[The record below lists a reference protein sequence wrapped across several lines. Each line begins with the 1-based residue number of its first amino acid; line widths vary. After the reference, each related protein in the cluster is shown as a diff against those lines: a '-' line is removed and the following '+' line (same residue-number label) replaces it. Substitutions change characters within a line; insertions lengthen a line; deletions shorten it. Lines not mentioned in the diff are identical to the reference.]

1 MKLIKYLFAG
11 LCSIALSMVPTNI
24 FNSEQIMGAN
34 AAAVITPRVSIYPD
48 RIDPFQEGRTYTI
61 TATIDEPI
69 ICPSSANQLDCHVIL
84 YIDNPDPSLISIDP
98 CWERWDIFDW
108 HKQLEFKVSAISH
121 YYNIPQKEIT
131 IRPRVIK
138 SGSDYYNGFQPP
150 SLVVKTAPVRTAT
163 CSSTGDPHYTTFDGY
178 YWHLYGRGKEWLV
191 KTLPNPALSS
201 GASTL
206 SIQTI
211 TQGSGYSRNCALAIL
226 ENGNYVMVSVC
237 RGTFESVIR
246 TLNTDTATYPKL
258 LGGGGNYEIKF
269 PSGVAGQF
277 QPWGDNA
284 NVWVTLPAGYY
295 KAGITGLCGN
305 WDGNSANE
313 GLSYV
318 YNEWQDLPKQMRVM
332 PGDMDLFSVSEAQ
345 ILATLLPPPPKQQ
358 SASCSYVPPKY
369 IAPILN
375 NPDVEDLTELIKQAY
390 SPPRRE
396 DDNFMAGGSQTD
408 PLDTPIIDISDEDLA
423 LADESVSTPPMT
435 DAEYT
440 SEYDRLMTLCNEY
453 AKRTELVK
461 CPTLPILKYITACQ
475 NDLQF
480 HMADTTVQENW
491 LAAVSECNTLVI
503 LAQQPVN
510 TSQAAADQVI
520 TNLAVVIGKC
530 YGVVCALG
538 STCITQTGTCVCADT
553 NMRGQKC
560 DIPKNAIPE
569 LTALRPKYLEFTI
582 KSDDE
587 LMIEMYIPHT
597 AFIKYITVE
606 DQVNAIAQ
614 IDRGNTSNITEPIK
628 TTCRFIGE
636 GQVSCPINAIITPL
650 QLMQTIIIRWT
661 YMIKVA
667 DSAVI
672 YEVTQATDTFLAR
685 QIVYSNPCIQCA
697 VNPVA
702 KLGEQETCFR
712 AAAKCFPT
720 KFIPLITQRQLPQI
734 PSDITINDIRQ
745 FFGQQ
750 CTQAGMSP
758 DPYNNPCLVCGTDGI
773 VSVNWLSPLQEC
785 QPRLTHQKFVTRTF
799 EPTSKLLI
807 TAFDITNYLMVTSLF
822 PENLQIAPPIFKYKP
837 SVLITSD
844 NIQQH
849 STMSKLNGDCQQGK
863 SCDCQTGKPC
873 FLAVEANLTQ
883 PFVQD
888 GFIDLLIDLYWNYSS
903 TPIDTLKIT
912 VSIINNI
919 DNDPITST
927 TTTVTT
933 DASQVTTTIPN
944 VSTIPSIIPST
955 IPSII
960 PSTIPSIIPSTN
972 GIQTSS
978 SSLPTS
984 TRPTCPLLSCLPE
997 CRAERSQVTGCI
1009 IACLCQQTRSTPNPY
1024 EDTPAT
1030 IKPELEQSTTT
1041 HLEKTTQPVFDEP
1054 LSTISPVVVS
1064 STADITN
1071 NNLSMGGLAGIIIA
1085 AIIILLIMLLAGYR
1099 YRYSPLNDTDPILLS
1114 KCKPS
1119 ENTHE
1124 TIGSHTNPLY
1134 YRGEITQRD
1143 ICMRANPVYISAG
1156 GQLDGGRQD
1165 DIFNNPT
1172 YAVHTN
1178 PLFVETNESFVNPL
1192 YDALYTFEDGTY
1204 KFVGSQHNMRLF
1216 TKSNGDV
1223 IVYDVGYSPDQGGY
1237 SLNHPVINTPPTAA
1251 LSNPMYFTS
1260 VVELSNY
1267 YSDPATVDISPLTTR
1282 LTRPLP
1288 SGTYTSGELY
1298 MFNNANIKNIAV
1310 A

>member
-1 MKLIKYLFAG
+1 MKLIKYLFTG

-24 FNSEQIMGAN
+24 FNSTVSIVAD

-108 HKQLEFKVSAISH
+108 HKQLEFKVSAIPH

-138 SGSDYYNGFQPP
+138 SDSDYYNGFQPP
-150 SLVVKTAPVRTAT
+150 SIVVKTAPVRTAT

-269 PSGVAGQF
+269 PSGVAAQF

-318 YNEWQDLPKQMRVM
+318 YNEWQDLPQQMRVM
-332 PGDMDLFSVSEAQ
+332 PGEVDLFSVSEAQ
-345 ILATLLPPPPKQQ
+345 IRATLLPPPPKQQ
-358 SASCSYVPPKY
+358 SATCSYVPPKY
-369 IAPILN
+369 IAPVLN

-396 DDNFMAGGSQTD
+396 DDNFIAGGSQTD
-408 PLDTPIIDISDEDLA
+408 PLDTPIIDISDEDLV

-440 SEYDRLMTLCNEY
+440 SEYDRLMTLCQEY
-453 AKRTELVK
+453 AKRTELMK

-491 LAAVSECNTLVI
+491 LAAVAECNTLVI
-503 LAQQPVN
+503 QAQQPVN
-510 TSQAAADQVI
+510 TTQEAADQAI
-520 TNLAVVIGKC
+520 TNLAVAIGKC

-538 STCITQTGTCVCADT
+538 STCDPKTGVCVCADL

-560 DIPKNAIPE
+560 DIPKDAVPE
-569 LTALRPKYLEFTI
+569 LVAQRPKYLEFTS

-597 AFIKYITVE
+597 AFIKYITAD
-606 DQVNAIAQ
+606 DQVIAVAQ
-614 IDRGNTSNITEPIK
+614 IDTNDTGNENTTAEPIK
-628 TTCRFIGE
+628 TVCKFIGE
-636 GQVSCPINAIITPL
+636 GQVSCPINAIITPT
-650 QLMQTIIIRWT
+650 QLRKTIIITWT
-661 YMIKVA
+661 YMVTIIIAETPVTYQVKTPA
-667 DSAVI
+667 GMFSA
-672 YEVTQATDTFLAR
+672 Q

-712 AAAKCFPT
+712 AADKCFPG
-720 KFIPLITQRQLPQI
+720 KFIPQI
-734 PSDITINDIRQ
+734 IKIDITADEIRQ
-745 FFGQQ
+745 FFEQQ

-758 DPYNNPCLVCGTDGI
+758 DPYNNPCLVCGSDDI

-785 QPRLTHQKFVTRTF
+785 QPRLVQQQLTTRAF
-799 EPTSKLLI
+799 EPAGGLLV
-807 TAFDITNYLMVTSLF
+807 TAFDITEYLAVTSLF
-822 PENLQIAPPIFKYKP
+822 PENLRLAPPIFKYKP
-837 SVLITSD
+837 GVIITSD
-844 NIQQH
+844 NIQPQYVI
-849 STMSKLNGDCQQGK
+849 SKITGDCQP
-863 SCDCQTGKPC
+863 GKPC

-888 GFIDLLIDLYWNYSS
+888 GFLTATVDVYWNYS
-903 TPIDTLKIT
+903 PVPLDTLKIT
-912 VSIINNI
+912 ISVINNI
-919 DNDPITST
+919 DNDPTTTKVTTAVPTTIATST
-927 TTTVTT
+927 TTGGFTGQSTDSAQTT
-933 DASQVTTTIPN
+933 
-944 VSTIPSIIPST
+944 
-955 IPSII
+955 
-960 PSTIPSIIPSTN
+960 
-972 GIQTSS
+972 S

-984 TRPTCPLLSCLPE
+984 TRAPCPLLSCLPE

-1030 IKPELEQSTTT
+1030 IELELEQSTTT
-1041 HLEKTTQPVFDEP
+1041 HLEKTTQPVLDEP

-1085 AIIILLIMLLAGYR
+1085 AVIILLIMLLAGYR
-1099 YRYSPLNDTDPILLS
+1099 YRYSPLNDADPILLS
-1114 KCKPS
+1114 KCKSS
-1119 ENTHE
+1119 ENKHDAPATL
-1124 TIGSHTNPLY
+1124 GSHTNPLY
-1134 YRGEITQRD
+1134 YRGEITQSD

-1156 GQLDGGRQD
+1156 GLLDGGRQD

-1178 PLFVETNESFVNPL
+1178 PLFVETNESLVNPL

-1223 IVYDVGYSPDQGGY
+1223 VVYDVGYSPEQAGY
-1237 SLNHPVINTPPTAA
+1237 SLNHPALDTTSAAA
-1251 LSNPMYFTS
+1251 LSNPIYFTS

-1267 YSDPATVDISPLTTR
+1267 YSDPATEDISPLTTR

-1298 MFNNANIKNIAV
+1298 MFNNANIKNIVV

>member
-269 PSGVAGQF
+269 PSGVAAQF
-277 QPWGDNA
+277 QPWGENA

-305 WDGNSANE
+305 WDGNSGNE

-318 YNEWQDLPKQMRVM
+318 YNEWQDLPQQMRVM
-332 PGDMDLFSVSEAQ
+332 PGEVDLFTVSEAQ
-345 ILATLLPPPPKQQ
+345 IRATLLPPPLKQQ
-358 SASCSYVPPKY
+358 SSTCSYVPPKY

-375 NPDVEDLTELIKQAY
+375 NPDVEDLTDLIKQAY
-390 SPPRRE
+390 SQPRRE
-396 DDNFMAGGSQTD
+396 DDAFMAGEEAD
-408 PLDTPIIDISDEDLA
+408 APIIDISDEDLMV
-423 LADESVSTPPMT
+423 ADAPTPPPMT
-435 DAEYT
+435 DAEYNR
-440 SEYDRLMTLCNEY
+440 EYTRLMALCTEY
-453 AKRTELVK
+453 AKRPELTK
-461 CPTLPILKYITACQ
+461 CPALPIAKYITACQ
-475 NDLQF
+475 NDLEF
-480 HMADTTVQENW
+480 HMAETTVQENW
-491 LAAVSECNTLVI
+491 LAVVAECNTLVI
-503 LAQQPVN
+503 QAQQPVN
-510 TSQAAADQVI
+510 TTQEAADQAI
-520 TNLAVVIGKC
+520 TNLAIAIGKC

-538 STCITQTGTCVCADT
+538 STCDTKTGTCVCADL
-553 NMRGQKC
+553 NMRGPKC
-560 DIPKNAIPE
+560 DIPKDAVPE
-569 LTALRPKYLEFTI
+569 LITLRPKYLEFTS
-582 KSDDE
+582 KSEDS
-587 LMIEMYIPHT
+587 LRIEMYIPHT
-597 AFIKYITVE
+597 VFIKYITADE
-606 DQVNAIAQ
+606 QVIAVAQ
-614 IDRGNTSNITEPIK
+614 VDRGDTNTTIEPIK
-628 TTCRFIGE
+628 TLCKFIGE
-636 GQVSCPINAIITPL
+636 GQVSCPINTIITPA
-650 QLMQTIIIRWT
+650 QLRKTIIVTWT
-661 YMIKVA
+661 YMVTVTIAGTPVTYQVKPTVGMF
-667 DSAVI
+667 SA
-672 YEVTQATDTFLAR
+672 Q
-685 QIVYSNPCIQCA
+685 QIIYSNQCIQCA
-697 VNPVA
+697 VNPIA
-702 KLGEQETCFR
+702 KLGVQETCFR
-712 AAAKCFPT
+712 AADKCFPT
-720 KFIPLITQRQLPQI
+720 KFIPQPIQLNI
-734 PSDITINDIRQ
+734 AADEIRQ

-758 DPYNNPCLVCGTDGI
+758 DPYNNPCLVCGTDDI
-773 VSVNWLSPLQEC
+773 VNVNWLSPLQEC
-785 QPRLTHQKFVTRTF
+785 QPRLVQQQLTTRAF
-799 EPTSKLLI
+799 EPSGGLLVN
-807 TAFDITNYLMVTSLF
+807 AFDITKYLTVTSLF
-822 PENLQIAPPIFKYKP
+822 PENLKLAPPIFKYKP
-837 SVLITSD
+837 GVIITSD
-844 NIQQH
+844 NIQPQ
-849 STMSKLNGDCQQGK
+849 SVISKITGDCQPGK
-863 SCDCQTGKPC
+863 SCV
-873 FLAVEANLTQ
+873 LAVEANLTQ

-888 GFIDLLIDLYWNYSS
+888 GFIVATVYVYWNYS
-903 TPIDTLKIT
+903 PIPLDTLKIT
-912 VSIINNI
+912 ISIINNI
-919 DNDPITST
+919 DNDPT
-927 TTTVTT
+927 TTTAITGT
-933 DASQVTTTIPN
+933 NQVTTITTI
-944 VSTIPSIIPST
+944 STIPSTDSSQT
-955 IPSII
+955 
-960 PSTIPSIIPSTN
+960 
-972 GIQTSS
+972 TSS
-978 SSLPTS
+978 LQTPTK
-984 TRPTCPLLSCLPE
+984 PPCPMLGCLPG
-997 CRAERSQVTGCI
+997 CYVERSQVTGCI
-1009 IACLCQQTRSTPNPY
+1009 IACLCQQTRTTPVPN

-1030 IKPELEQSTTT
+1030 IEPELEQSTTT
-1041 HLEKTTQPVFDEP
+1041 HLEKTTQSGLDEP

-1124 TIGSHTNPLY
+1124 AIGSHTNPLY

-1204 KFVGSQHNMRLF
+1204 KFVGSHHNMRLF